1 MWSHPHVQLASY
13 TQEHPSASEII
24 VRCQTTGVIPAE
36 QAVVEALHMTKEI
49 LTHIGATMEDAVA
62 RWEQEHG
69 PVGGSSKP
77 QQQRQPRQG
86 TAQADPP
93 EDDQDMEEAG

>member
-13 TQEHPSASEII
+13 TQEHPSANEII

-49 LTHIGATMEDAVA
+49 LTHIGATMDDAVA
-62 RWEQEHG
+62 RWEQQHG
-69 PVGGSSKP
+69 PVGGSSR
-77 QQQRQPRQG
+77 QQAQQGAPRVERPKS
-86 TAQADPP
+86 D
-93 EDDQDMEEAG
+93 EDMEEAS